1 MAISRRR
8 LLADGAIV
16 LGFGR
21 YAGGDDFAPVVL
33 EFADVELDPGQPLV
47 AGANTS
53 GFNMCHLQVLDEHGK
68 EIVWRSKEWATE
80 PNRSNSA
87 ATEKLGGGGE
97 KKHIVQGIMRPTRA
111 GTPSMALAIHQGSDL
126 DKTQMEL
133 LAEQARFVADPAQR
147 PDGGHFEV
155 RLFLDSTVKVQI
167 WKGSTA
173 GGAPLYQAQ
182 FHNVQ
187 AGSNRVP
194 WDLKIKGGGMAAP
207 GRYVALLTCTPN
219 QSGRSPTFLG
229 SSFGVA

>member
-1 MAISRRR
+1 MTISRRT
-8 LLADGAIV
+8 LLADGALL
-16 LGFGR
+16 LGLGR
-21 YAGGDDFAPVVL
+21 YARGDDFAPVVL
-33 EFADVELDPGQPLV
+33 EFADVELDPGLPLV

-68 EIVWRSKEWATE
+68 EIVWRSKEWETK
-80 PNRSNSA
+80 PNVSNSA
-87 ATEKLGGGGE
+87 ATEKLGGGSD
-97 KKHIVQGIMRPTRA
+97 KKHIVQGLMRPTRA

-173 GGAPLYQAQ
+173 GGTPLYQAQ

-207 GRYVALLTCTPN
+207 GRYIALLTCTPN
-219 QSGRSPTFLG
+219 QAGRSPTFLG
-229 SSFGVA
+229 SSFGVD